1 MYEVVKAYIQA
12 GGYDLT
18 ALLTKI
24 DTLWVQGS
32 LSDDQRT
39 QLRSLAQ
46 GGATLGG
53 STDILV
59 KLQEHDQSIRA
70 LQEAVAALQQGS
82 TDESTGNTVEEY
94 VPGKWYYNGDQAAVD
109 GVVYIC
115 TAPEG
120 VVCTWS
126 PAEYPPYWQEVT
138 A

>member
-1 MYEVVKAYIQA
+1 MFEVVKAFIQA
-12 GGYDLT
+12 GGYDLSSV
-18 ALLTKI
+18 LTKI

-53 STDILV
+53 SVDVLK
-59 KLQEHDQSIRA
+59 KLEEHEQRLKALEDVQKSEGSIT
-70 LQEAVAALQQGS
+70 AA
-82 TDESTGNTVEEY
+82 EEY
-94 VPGKWYYNGDQAAVD
+94 APGKWYYNGDKVLWE
-109 GVVYIC
+109 GKMYIC
-115 TAPEG
+115 TVPEG

-126 PAEYPPYWQEVT
+126 PADYPAYWQEVT